1 MNFWE
6 YNEDYKNRTALIDPR
21 YDLLLTYKE
30 LFEEVKNV
38 SKGLNHSQKNLAF
51 LFTENSY
58 SAIVVYLSLLQS
70 GHAVLLIESKLINEI
85 KNELIERYTP
95 ELICTPQSEI
105 YNNYDLLHT
114 RHNYNILK
122 KTDYEVSN
130 IYYET
135 AVLLSTS
142 GTTGSPKLVR
152 LSYKNIQANAKSIV
166 EYLKITDKDRAITSL
181 PMSYSYGLS
190 VINSHLL
197 AGASIVCTEKNI
209 LFRDFWNLFIEHKC
223 TSFAGVPY
231 TYQLLKKTGFEKISL
246 PTLKTM
252 TQAGGRLDEN
262 LIKEFREFAE
272 NRNVKFFV
280 MYGQTEATARISY
293 VPPEKLAKKIGS
305 IGIPIPGG
313 SIKLMNDDIEVT
325 DEKSIGEI
333 VYFGDNVMLGYAEAR
348 KDLEKGDELNGRL
361 RTGDLAY
368 KDPDGYFFVSG
379 RLKRFIKIFGLR
391 INLDE
396 IQKMIEKHFKIPN
409 ACTGQDD
416 LLKILVQTDDHLT
429 EIKVKNEVIKMYKL
443 NFKTIIVKTT
453 DKIPTNS
460 SGKYDYKKINELFN

>member
-1 MNFWE
+1 MNFW
-6 YNEDYKNRTALIDPR
+6 DHNRNYTNKTAVIDPK
-21 YDLLLTYKE
+21 YNLSLTYKE
-30 LFEEVKNV
+30 LFDEIKAV
-38 SKGLNHSQKNLAF
+38 SKELNRSQKKLAF

-58 SAIVVYLSLLQS
+58 SAIIVYLSLLKS
-70 GHAVLLIESKLINEI
+70 GYAVLLLESKLNEEI
-85 KNELIERYTP
+85 KNDLIERYNP
-95 ELICTPQSEI
+95 ELICTPQSEM
-105 YNNYDLLHT
+105 YKNYDVLLT
-114 RHNYNILK
+114 SHNYNLLNK
-122 KTDYEVSN
+122 KSDKVSD
-130 IYYET
+130 IFSET

-166 EYLKITDKDRAITSL
+166 EYLKIDEKDKAITSL

-209 LFRDFWNLFIEHKC
+209 LFRDFWDLFNEYKC

-231 TYQLLKKTGFEKISL
+231 TYQLLKKTGFEKVNL

-262 LIKEFREFAE
+262 LISIFREFAE
-272 NRNVKFFV
+272 SRGIRFFV

-293 VPPEKLAKKIGS
+293 VPPENLANKIGS

-313 SIKLMNDDIEVT
+313 TIKLMTDDVEVT
-325 DEKSIGEI
+325 DEKSTGEI
-333 VYFGDNVMLGYAEAR
+333 VYYGDNVMLGYAESR
-348 KDLEKGDELNGRL
+348 DDLKKGDELKGKL

-368 KDPDGYFFVSG
+368 KDSDGYFFVSG

-391 INLDE
+391 VNLDE
-396 IQKMIEKHFKIPN
+396 IQKMIENHFGIPN

-429 EIKVKNEVIKMYKL
+429 EVNVKNEVIKMYKL
-443 NFKTIIVKTT
+443 NFKTVIVKPI